1 MDFGSSYLPA
11 EIVFNIIESLSIK
24 DSKNLRLV
32 SKEFS
37 AFASHLVFESLYIS
51 TKLKDRELFT
61 TLSEHPVLSQVV
73 KEVIYDSTTIAFA
86 EGEHR
91 FAPNRASYTRFLNS
105 RVNFASSIVPSS
117 IAPSSSTFTM
127 SPRVRYSKASFKR
140 GFNRFLKDFYDQTDL
155 AGYYGDDMT
164 RIADTFLRPAN
175 FSSLLMDQ
183 KNHHDLAKF
192 LPDDLV
198 RLVHGLPR
206 MPNVRRFIITDCR
219 YSKNVKRTSTNH
231 IYAGYSSNSMRQELR
246 MSVSVKNQGI
256 RGIDEVV
263 LDPRPW
269 PSRNEREEDLNFGR
283 SWYRGFF
290 VLAQAASMTNMRR
303 LDSFKVERDC
313 RKSGISHTIFSMS
326 ERELY
331 HTTNAFSSLTSI
343 RLKIQTADMNGKA
356 WHETIMRGDLV
367 QILGAAKNLEI
378 LALRMDAMNRIPV
391 HFRSLF
397 GTHTWPFLREFTLAG
412 VMLKVDGTGFLEFFK
427 RHQHTLRSLW
437 LEEVI
442 IVTPDQAIAAWSS
455 YESSSVSSDAAG
467 WSCWH
472 ELLKF
477 MAVDPIALTNIT
489 FFEKNI
495 RPGRSGWVFHS
506 CNPPAVLDFLRS
518 GGNNRPTVACQH
530 RARSFWFEEDR

>member
-11 EIVFNIIESLSIK
+11 EIVFNIIGSLSTI
-24 DSKNLRLV
+24 DNKNLRLV

-37 AFASHLVFESLYIS
+37 AFASHIVFESLYIS

-61 TLSEHPVLSQVV
+61 TLSEHPVLSQLV
-73 KEVIYDSTTIAFA
+73 KEVIYDSTTIVFA
-86 EGEHR
+86 EGDHR
-91 FAPNRASYTRFLNS
+91 FAPNRTSYTRFLNHRMNCS
-105 RVNFASSIVPSS
+105 RSIVPNSS
-117 IAPSSSTFTM
+117 PPLSSSLLTP
-127 SPRVRYSKASFKR
+127 SPRVRYSKASFDR
-140 GFNRFLKDFYDQTDL
+140 GFNRFVKDFYDQTEH

-164 RIADTFLRPAN
+164 RIKDTLLRPSN

-206 MPNVRRFIITDCR
+206 MPKVRHFKITDCR
-219 YSKNVKRTSTNH
+219 YSKNVKRISH
-231 IYAGYSSNSMRQELR
+231 VYAGYISNAMRQITSL
-246 MSVSVKNQGI
+246 SVSVKNQGI
-256 RGIDEVV
+256 RGIDEVI

-269 PSRNEREEDLNFGR
+269 PSRNEREEDLDFDR

-378 LALRMDAMNRIPV
+378 LALRMDSVNRIPV

-427 RHQHTLRSLW
+427 RHQYTLRSLW

-442 IVTPDQAIAAWSS
+442 IVTPEEAIVAWSL
-455 YESSSVSSDAAG
+455 YESSSLERDQ
-467 WSCWH
+467 WSYWQ
-472 ELLKF
+472 EILRF
-477 MAVDPIALTNIT
+477 MAVDPVALTNIT
-489 FFEKNI
+489 FFQKNI
-495 RPGRSGWVFHS
+495 NPGCAGWVFHS

-518 GGNNRPTVACQH
+518 GGINRPTVPCQH
-530 RARSFWFEEDR
+530 RARSWWFEEDR